1 MINNI
6 TLEAVKLEK
15 EKIEKENKKVKGLI
29 NKLDSNNKELLL
41 LDPLTNFLNQKFLH
55 NYTKY
60 LTLTMIEGVLLNEI
74 NNTNKHTFSL
84 LFCDIDG
91 LKLVNDT
98 MGHQAGDEGIIA
110 ISEIIHKSI
119 RTNREELMD
128 TFLLNSNILNNI
140 AIRSG
145 GDEFIIILPNCT
157 KEMAL
162 VKVIKRIKN
171 NIKNKIDNMSLS
183 IGVVDTS
190 EITLPKN
197 LLGLELIKTF
207 NSMVRIAE
215 ERMYEDKNKNMV
227 QKSKTEKQKYVA
239 KEITRIFNNLG
250 LDINNKDDVTNF
262 YNYLGEVI
270 NKINSPKKQR

>member
-74 NNTNKHTFSL
+74 NNINKHTFSL

-98 MGHQAGDEGIIA
+98 MGHQAGDKGIIA

-128 TFLLNSNILNNI
+128 TFLLNSNIFNNI

-162 VKVIKRIKN
+162 VKVVKRIKD

-183 IGVVDTS
+183 IGIVDTN
-190 EITLPKN
+190 EITLPKD
-197 LLGLELIKTF
+197 LSELELIKTF
-207 NSMVRIAE
+207 NEIVRIAE
-215 ERMYEDKNKNMV
+215 KRMYEDKNKRMN
-227 QKSKTEKQKYVA
+227 QKSKTEKEKYVA

-250 LDINNKDDVTNF
+250 LDINNENDVTVF
-262 YNYLGEVI
+262 YNYLNNLI
-270 NKINSPKKQR
+270 NK